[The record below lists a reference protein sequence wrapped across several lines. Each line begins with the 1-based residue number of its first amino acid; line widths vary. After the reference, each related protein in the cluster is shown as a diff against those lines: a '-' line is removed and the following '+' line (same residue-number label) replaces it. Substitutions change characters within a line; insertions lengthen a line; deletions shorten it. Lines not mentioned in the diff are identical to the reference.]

1 MCMWFPMYPWVGLL
15 IVVRFLRSALD
26 CHYARL
32 WYLAVFGGQ
41 HWHSV
46 SSHFPPSHFE
56 DTVSRP
62 TVFPTKSRK
71 FYQRLLVLFILI
83 PENTWEGSK
92 NFSVL
97 SNLTV
102 VNTIRTSRGN
112 NKKTF
117 FFALCRID
125 PRIYSIWTG
134 QTTRLLS
141 VLSSTAMVR

>member
-1 MCMWFPMYPWVGLL
+1 M
-15 IVVRFLRSALD
+15 
-26 CHYARL
+26 
-32 WYLAVFGGQ
+32 
-41 HWHSV
+41 

-112 NKKTF
+112 NKKNFFLCFVQDRSTDLFDLDWLDDTVTIGSLVNGDGQVSITRNYASF
-117 FFALCRID
+117 FFLRALHK
-125 PRIYSIWTG
+125 S
-134 QTTRLLS
+134 LKLM
-141 VLSSTAMVR
+141 A